1 MLTRPSDWSDEPDEA
16 PPTPIAPT
24 IRESCNVRQTLDEL
38 GTARCPLCRAALVAR
53 QSRRG
58 PLFFCACLAKPT
70 KRAS

>member
-1 MLTRPSDWSDEPDEA
+1 MLTRPSDWFDEPDDT
-16 PPTPIAPT
+16 PPPT
-24 IRESCNVRQTLDEL
+24 IRETCNVRQTLDEL
-38 GTARCPLCRAALVAR
+38 GTARCPLCHAALVAR